1 VKKENVIIRRLQAGD
16 DQLEEYVEPINVLL
30 RVLSEDKPKPYQIDL
45 GDLMIALD
53 SEDFILYVLEVDGE
67 IAGIGSLHFHRTLTK
82 QAAYVEDVVVLP
94 QFHGKGFGE
103 MIMRR
108 LIDHAK
114 EEEARFIE
122 LTSHPRRITANK
134 LYQKLGFVIPGTNLY
149 RLFLE

>member
-1 VKKENVIIRRLQAGD
+1 MERKDVRIRRLWAED
-16 DQLEEYVEPINVLL
+16 DQLEECIGPINALL

-53 SEDFILYVLEVDGE
+53 SDDFALYVLEVDGE
-67 IAGIGSLHFHRTLTK
+67 IAGMGSLHFHRTLTK
-82 QAAYVEDVVVLP
+82 QTAYIEDVVVLP
-94 QFHGKGFGE
+94 RFHGKGFGK

-114 EEEARFIE
+114 EEEVRFIE
-122 LTSHPRRITANK
+122 LTSHPRRIAANK
-134 LYQKLGFVIPGTNLY
+134 LYQKLGFVIPETNLY